1 MEEQHMYQMETK
13 LNHLHQSLQHLAG
26 NQPVTQLL
34 DVIRKPGWTT
44 VAEHALFAGVLDAL
58 LAHVN
63 IITSL
68 KQVLLSGASKV
79 ELNPQPL
86 PPKE

>member
-1 MEEQHMYQMETK
+1 VEEQYIDQMETK
-13 LNHLHQSLQHLAG
+13 LNHVHKALQHLAG
-26 NQPVTQLL
+26 HQPVTQLL

-44 VAEHALFAGVLDAL
+44 VAEQALFAGLLDAL
-58 LAHVN
+58 VGHVN